1 MPPSSLQPI
10 KCIREAEA
18 RGGGRQ
24 GAEASGTHAPLAD
37 PLPRRSAGNLRN
49 EIGSSSVS
57 AISPSNSL
65 SYPSPHRF
73 TGLVSAVRSSAR
85 GTGGRRKTED
95 VCVAFYLPHIRRFF
109 LSRHSSVFRRY
120 PGAIMWTGMVL
131 SDVIKQ
137 ISPGRSMDVLP
148 KKNATV

>member
-10 KCIREAEA
+10 KCIR
-18 RGGGRQ
+18 RRRRGGRGGGGGRQ

-37 PLPRRSAGNLRN
+37 SLPRRSAGNLRN

-73 TGLVSAVRSSAR
+73 TGLVSAASSSAR
-85 GTGGRRKTED
+85 GTGGRRKTEED
-95 VCVAFYLPHIRRFF
+95 GRMCVWYFTSHTYAVFF

-131 SDVIKQ
+131 SDVIK
-137 ISPGRSMDVLP
+137 
-148 KKNATV
+148 